1 MPGKGR
7 FTQFRM
13 MEKALA
19 AGLHESDFEGEGKI
33 TAKMVND
40 KLKPKKT
47 KKPKKIK
54 KAKKTKKPKKA
65 KKPKK
70 SAYKAQYF
78 TGDNEDVANLIAQM
92 FTTNHSDK
100 IKAGNRLE
108 HDVADDIQEH
118 SDFKFYKGKSIN
130 DPEVVAPC
138 VIASCR
144 FSKEQYEAYGLKCKN
159 KKEVEV
165 DLVIISADDK
175 VSIVELKNGCDF
187 DTKKSKGE
195 VQSLEAT
202 KTLCENIGFTTVECR
217 ICCYDAMEQSD
228 MKLKTTMGQVST
240 ILYSELAERCGLNGD
255 ESRQRINQRV
265 QLRAR
270 DNLQKL
276 DDFIAAYQAMKL

>member
-1 MPGKGR
+1 MSGKGR
-7 FTQFRM
+7 YSSKKGM
-13 MEKALA
+13 KKAID
-19 AGLHESDFEGEGKI
+19 AGLQECDFEGEGKI
-33 TAKMVND
+33 TMQMINK

-54 KAKKTKKPKKA
+54 KAKKMKKP

-78 TGDNEDVANLIAQM
+78 TGDNEEVANLIAQM

-108 HDVADDIQEH
+108 HDVADDVKEH
-118 SDFKFYKGKSIN
+118 STFSFYKAKSIN
-130 DPEVVAPC
+130 DPDIVAPC

-144 FSKEQYEAYGLKCKN
+144 FTKEQYEKYGLKCKN

-165 DLVIISADDK
+165 DLVIISADNE

-202 KTLCENIGFTTVECR
+202 KTLCENIGFTTVECC
-217 ICCYDAMEQSD
+217 ICCYDAMELSD
-228 MKLKTTMGQVST
+228 MKLKTTMGQVKT
-240 ILYSELAERCGLNGD
+240 ILYSELAKKCGLNGH

-265 QLRAR
+265 QMRAR

>member
-1 MPGKGR
+1 MVKYGRYCTKKG
-7 FTQFRM
+7 
-13 MEKALA
+13 MEKAAA
-19 AGLHESDFEGEGKI
+19 AGLQESDFDGEGKI
-33 TAKMVND
+33 TMPMINK
-40 KLKPKKT
+40 KLKPKK
-47 KKPKKIK
+47 PKK
-54 KAKKTKKPKKA
+54 T

-78 TGDNEDVANLIAQM
+78 TGENEEAANLIGQF

-108 HDVADDIQEH
+108 HDVADDVQEH
-118 SDFKFYKGKSIN
+118 SSFSFYKAKNIN

-144 FSKEQYEAYGLKCKN
+144 FSKEQYEKYGLKCKN

-165 DLVIISADDK
+165 DLVIISADK
-175 VSIVELKNGCDF
+175 AVSIVELKNGCDF

-202 KTLCENIGFTTVECR
+202 KTLCENIGYTAVECC

-228 MKLKTTMGQVST
+228 MKLKTTMGQVVT
-240 ILYSELAERCGLNGD
+240 ILYSELAEKCGLNGD
-255 ESRQRINQRV
+255 ESRQRIDQKV
-265 QLRAR
+265 QMRAHVQI
-270 DNLQKL
+270 QKL
-276 DDFIAAYQAMKL
+276 EDFISSYQAMKM

>member
-1 MPGKGR
+1 MINK
-7 FTQFRM
+7 
-13 MEKALA
+13 
-19 AGLHESDFEGEGKI
+19 
-33 TAKMVND
+33 

-54 KAKKTKKPKKA
+54 KAKKMKKP

-70 SAYKAQYF
+70 SAYKAQNF
-78 TGDNEDVANLIAQM
+78 TGDNEEVANLIAQM

-108 HDVADDIQEH
+108 HDVADDVKEH
-118 SDFKFYKGKSIN
+118 SSFSFYKAKSIN
-130 DPEVVAPC
+130 DPDIVAPC

-144 FSKEQYEAYGLKCKN
+144 FTKEQYEKYGLKCKN

-165 DLVIISADDK
+165 DLVIISADNE

-202 KTLCENIGFTTVECR
+202 KTLCENIGFTTVECC
-217 ICCYDAMEQSD
+217 ICCYDAMELSD
-228 MKLKTTMGQVST
+228 MKLKTTMGQVKT
-240 ILYSELAERCGLNGD
+240 ILYSELAKKCGLNGH

-265 QLRAR
+265 QMRAR

>member
-1 MPGKGR
+1 MSYGR
-7 FTQFRM
+7 FSSKKG
-13 MEKALA
+13 MEKAIA
-19 AGLHESDFEGEGKI
+19 AGLKETDFEGNGKI
-33 TAKMVND
+33 TVSMINK
-40 KLKPKKT
+40 KL
-47 KKPKKIK
+47 KPKKIK
-54 KAKKTKKPKKA
+54 KQKKQ
-65 KKPKK
+65 KK

-78 TGDNEDVANLIAQM
+78 TGGNEEVANLIGQF

-108 HDVADDIQEH
+108 HDVADDVQEH
-118 SDFKFYKGKSIN
+118 SSFTFYKAKRIN

-144 FSKEQYEAYGLKCKN
+144 FTKEQYEKYGLKCKN

-165 DLVIISADDK
+165 DLVVISADNE

-202 KTLCENIGFTTVECR
+202 KTLCENIGFTTVECS
-217 ICCYDAMEQSD
+217 ICCYDAMELSD
-228 MKLKTTMGQVST
+228 MKLKTTMGQVRT
-240 ILYSELAERCGLNGD
+240 ILYGELAEKCGLNGD
-255 ESRQRINQRV
+255 ESRQRINKRV
-265 QLRAR
+265 QMRAR

-276 DDFIAAYQAMKL
+276 DDFIAAYQAMRNM

>member
-1 MPGKGR
+1 MAKYGRYSSKKG
-7 FTQFRM
+7 
-13 MEKALA
+13 MEKATA
-19 AGLHESDFEGEGKI
+19 AGLKECDFDGEGKI
-33 TAKMVND
+33 TMLMINK

-54 KAKKTKKPKKA
+54 KAKKTKKPKK
-65 KKPKK
+65 PKK

-78 TGDNEDVANLIAQM
+78 TGENEEVANLIGQF

-108 HDVADDIQEH
+108 HDVADDVQEH
-118 SDFKFYKGKSIN
+118 SSFSFYKAKSIN
-130 DPEVVAPC
+130 DPEIVTPC

-144 FSKEQYEAYGLKCKN
+144 FTKEQYENYGLKCKN

-165 DLVIISADDK
+165 DLVIISADK
-175 VSIVELKNGCDF
+175 AVSIVELKNGCDF

-202 KTLCENIGFTTVECR
+202 KTLCENIGFTTVECC

-228 MKLKTTMGQVST
+228 MKLKTTMGEVST
-240 ILYSELAERCGLNGD
+240 ILYSELALRCGLNGE

-265 QLRAR
+265 QMRAR
-270 DNLQKL
+270 DNIKKL